1 MVVNV
6 FTDDNKGTY
15 TNVDKNIFGIQPSIN
30 YNDDLDDETLRR
42 SSEISRDE
50 GDNTAE
56 DKRSRHLTF
65 LQ

>member
-42 SSEISRDE
+42 SSEISRE
-50 GDNTAE
+50 ESDNTAE

-65 LQ
+65 L

>member
-50 GDNTAE
+50 SDNTAE

-65 LQ
+65 L